1 MQNLLTLS
9 LACELF
15 NQLKREIA
23 KVCSNLCLFQAFF
36 SKAALDIT
44 SLSIMLAPRNYLVI
58 IITVAFVVVCL
69 FLELCFIFQR
79 VQLVWSEEKHHCWLG
94 HWGDAFPAASMKV
107 YNHWYLMDQRLS
119 LLSIKFL
126 GSHAILIYQIF
137 CISMTWFAFKGIR
150 SIFWKTWKQFLY
162 P

>member
-1 MQNLLTLS
+1 M
-9 LACELF
+9 ACELF
-15 NQLKREIA
+15 HQFKREIA
-23 KVCSNLCLFQAFF
+23 KVCFNLCLFQASFG
-36 SKAALDIT
+36 KAALNMLNIT
-44 SLSIMLAPRNYLVI
+44 PLSIILAPWNYLLI
-58 IITVAFVVVCL
+58 IITVALVIVCL
-69 FLELCFIFQR
+69 FLELCFIFQW
-79 VQLVWSEEKHHCWLG
+79 VQLVWSKEKHHCWLG